1 MYLQRQGKG
10 RIEGDTEIEA
20 ERERK
25 RKRKSGKKHRKG
37 ILLLN
42 QSAAL
47 VFE

>member
-1 MYLQRQGKG
+1 MYLQRKEKG
-10 RIEGDTEIEA
+10 RIEGDREIEA

-25 RKRKSGKKHRKG
+25 RKRKSGKRHRKG
-37 ILLLN
+37 IPLLN